1 MEINVKTYTK
11 RTPKTQSVSDLPL
24 FAWRVVVL
32 QPSTRA
38 GLHLTRRYRVHPS
51 VADVVA
57 NLAGLG
63 LHGETR

>member
-24 FAWRVVVL
+24 WRVVVL
-32 QPSTRA
+32 QPPTQA

-51 VADVVA
+51 IADAVAA
-57 NLAGLG
+57 LAGLG
-63 LHGETR
+63 SAVER